1 MVAVAIKD
9 INNISRII
17 KLGLKARAVRE
28 TQYNMESSRSHV
40 LCILN
45 VYRRSGTVASIILA
59 DLAGHERH
67 TNMGTSG
74 DRLLET
80 NLINVILI
88 IKEIV

>member
-1 MVAVAIKD
+1 
-9 INNISRII
+9 
-17 KLGLKARAVRE
+17 
-28 TQYNMESSRSHV
+28 MESSRSHV

-80 NLINVILI
+80 NLINKR
-88 IKEIV
+88 IKK